1 MAPRPSRIAAGILA
15 LLAVVTLAR
24 CAHHRPCPEITDTLK
39 AVTINQNSQAS
50 PADTYL
56 SFSTADSVAWVPYA
70 PTHSLTITFSRLKFP
85 AAANG
90 EPPFTGGTNGQD
102 QVLQSGSG
110 TLYSPTL
117 NVKLK
122 ALFDKDPNL
131 QLIYPYDQQ
140 IGNVAQDGRIII
152 MK

>member
-1 MAPRPSRIAAGILA
+1 MAARPSRIAAGTLA
-15 LLAVVTLAR
+15 LLAVVALAR

-50 PADTYL
+50 PADSYL
-56 SFSTADSVAWVPYA
+56 SIATNDTVAWVPYSSSHA
-70 PTHSLTITFSRLKFP
+70 LTITFSRLKFP

-102 QVLQSGSG
+102 QIFQSTSG
-110 TLYSPTL
+110 TLYSPTI
-117 NVKLK
+117 NPKLK
-122 ALFDKDPNL
+122 PLFDKDPNL

-140 IGNVAQDGRIII
+140 IGDVAKDGRIII